1 MGKQWKLRMWKL
13 DHKEGWALNNWRF
26 WTVVLEKT
34 LESPLECKK
43 IQPVNPKGNHSR
55 IFIGRTHAEA
65 KALYSGHL
73 MWRAD
78 SFEKTLM
85 LGKIEGRRRRGRPR
99 MRWLDGIMDSMDMSL
114 SELQE
119 LVMDREAWCAAIHG
133 VPKSRAQLSNW
144 TELNWTDVC

>member
-78 SFEKTLM
+78 SLEKTLM
-85 LGKIEGRRRRGRPR
+85 LGKIEGGRRGCEDE
-99 MRWLDGIMDSMDMSL
+99 MVGWFTNSMDMSL
-114 SELQE
+114 SKLQE
-119 LVMDREAWCAAIHG
+119 MVKDREAWCDAFPG
-133 VPKSRAQLSNW
+133 VAKSWTRQSNW
-144 TELNWTDVC
+144 TTTLSYS